1 MADSKNLPKFTS
13 GKVGDK
19 GKMETMKTFMRSQAG
34 AVSVHQIM
42 GIIFAVILVVVG
54 LVMLPLVL
62 DQTTTARNNSN
73 IGYFTGTKAIIDLIP
88 LLYSVGV
95 LGLAGFV
102 ALVTLRS
109 K

>member
-1 MADSKNLPKFTS
+1 MVDTL
-13 GKVGDK
+13 
-19 GKMETMKTFMRSQAG
+19 KTFFKSQAA

-62 DQTTTARNNSN
+62 DQTTVARSNSN
-73 IGYFTGTKAIIDLIP
+73 IGYFTGTQAIIDLIP
-88 LLYSVGV
+88 LLYAVGV

>member
-1 MADSKNLPKFTS
+1 MLNRMLKWGNALMRD
-13 GKVGDK
+13 DK
-19 GKMETMKTFMRSQAG
+19 G
-34 AVSVHQIM
+34 AVSVNQIM

-62 DQTTTARNNSN
+62 DQTSVARVNPN
-73 IGYFTGTKAIIDLIP
+73 IGNFTGTQSIIDLIP

-102 ALVTLRS
+102 ALVTI
-109 K
+109 KKKGD

>member
-1 MADSKNLPKFTS
+1 MTKVKNF
-13 GKVGDK
+13 G
-19 GKMETMKTFMRSQAG
+19 MRLVQDEAG
-34 AVSVHQIM
+34 NVSVNQIM

-62 DQTTTARNNSN
+62 DQTSIARANGN
-73 IGYFTGTKAIIDLIP
+73 IGNFTGTKSIIDLIP

-102 ALVTLRS
+102 ALVTI
-109 K
+109 KKQ

>member
-1 MADSKNLPKFTS
+1 MTTL
-13 GKVGDK
+13 
-19 GKMETMKTFMRSQAG
+19 KTFLASTRA

-54 LVMLPLVL
+54 LVMLPLIL
-62 DQTTTARNNSN
+62 DQTAEARANSN
-73 IGYFTGTKAIIDLIP
+73 IGYFQGTQAIVDLIP
-88 LLYSVGV
+88 LLYAVGV